1 MKSHKFWHYLIIAV
15 VLILIF
21 VAADSLA
28 SIYGLSK
35 LDFYI
40 DAFGSDVLFLLM
52 LILAIRYAKKT
63 KDNHPRLKAC
73 LLFMISSAMIFIQK
87 KLPLSLAI
95 TSLLTMYHSND
106 EIYPY
111 LINVNANEIQT
122 SNLSQPRLPEEGDST
137 SFSSNEGIRYIQLK
151 TDELDLK
158 NMETLSYSDSILSVQ
173 WTIDKNGIVMSGENK
188 TTGIITIDSIKFVY
202 PDPYPYYIETNNYK
216 LINAQDSSI
225 TINGNSQFNETITN
239 NIDFLDDTEVDF
251 ETEFKSLCIV
261 FPVVTEKNKI
271 RYSYH
276 FIFENQWKWEK
287 EKNVLVRK

>member
-15 VLILIF
+15 ILIIIF
-21 VAADSLA
+21 EVVDSFA

-35 LDFYI
+35 LDLYI
-40 DAFGSDVLFLLM
+40 DAFGSDVLILLM

-73 LLFMISSAMIFIQK
+73 LLFLISSAMIFIRK
-87 KLPLSLAI
+87 KFSLSLAI

-111 LINVNANEIQT
+111 LINASANEIQA

-202 PDPYPYYIETNNYK
+202 PDPYYIETNYK

-239 NIDFLDDTEVDF
+239 NIDFLDDPEVDF

-261 FPVVTEKNKI
+261 FSVVTEKNKI
-271 RYSYH
+271 KYSYH

-287 EKNVLVRK
+287 EKNVWVRK